1 MSSAREFAL
10 AFERATK
17 KSSNYDEFGSMIR
30 SLGGD
35 PSVGDKMV
43 SIKLNTNRRGSDS
56 RAVEDAVREKF
67 KDDLGRIRQPDA
79 LFGKIPVEVKHTTSG
94 FGKLPTDS
102 YGLTSTTE
110 KWYLFVKGS
119 VDRVENEPFTAFLMR
134 SDELYN
140 EIRLLRRETNQVPLF
155 HDQSLE
161 SIDPASDNALREIEK
176 EIDNIK
182 GSLSRAILK
191 KAKGEIRETDDGS
204 MSITKSVGLNR
215 VRFDIKFE
223 SKLREIIAGYI
234 ND

>member
-1 MSSAREFAL
+1 VPSAKDFVL
-10 AFERATK
+10 AFERATAR
-17 KSSNYDEFGSMIR
+17 SSNYDEFGSMIR
-30 SLGGD
+30 SLGGN
-35 PSVGDKMV
+35 PSAGAKTV
-43 SIKLNTNRRGSDS
+43 SIKLNTNKRGSDS

-67 KDDLGRIRQPDA
+67 KDDLRRIRQPDA

-119 VDRVENEPFTAFLMR
+119 VDRIQDEPFEAFLMR

-140 EIRLLRRETNQVPLF
+140 EIRILVRGTNQVPLF
-155 HDQSLE
+155 NDPE

-176 EIDNIK
+176 EIDDIK
-182 GSLSRAILK
+182 GSLSLAILK
-191 KAKGEIRETDDGS
+191 KAKGEIRGSRDGS
-204 MSITKSVGLNR
+204 MSITKRVGLNR

-223 SKLREIIAGYI
+223 SKLRKIIGDYI